1 MFRSIQWRIT
11 LSFSLLVVVVMT
23 ILGVFL
29 ARHVREV
36 QLDSLRASLKNQAT
50 IVAEIVMHDISDSSE
65 RGNLKAEIE
74 RIGQPIEERITVI
87 DRIGEVIG
95 DSEEDASMMENHAGR
110 PEFKAAFTEGYGE
123 STRYS
128 TTLGINMMYV
138 AVPVIKNGEI
148 TGAVRVAM
156 PLTDVENM
164 VGRVI
169 TSIVIAIV
177 VTVVLVMVSAW
188 LIARLLTKP
197 VREVT
202 EASKKIASGELHQRI
217 GTGAM
222 DETGELARSFNQMSV
237 KLAETMETLS
247 EDRTRL
253 SGILDN
259 IADGVIMTD
268 TEGEVLLANR
278 AIERIFNVSNKDL
291 VGKPMIEILHDHEIG
306 ELMKKCL
313 ETDREQVE
321 QFESDHFR
329 RFLRAMA
336 VPVSGRTSKGI
347 LILIQDL
354 TEMRALQ
361 TMRRELIGNISHDFR
376 TPLAGIKAM
385 VETLRDSAINDEKAA
400 RDFLSRIDGEV
411 DRLAQMVAELT
422 ELSRIETGKADLN
435 MEPSDLNSLIDEA
448 IEQLE
453 PQAGR
458 KNISITKVLGDL
470 PAVRMDRERIEQV
483 IINLI
488 HNAVKF
494 TGEGG
499 SITITTNADDNA
511 VTVEIADTGIGI
523 AREDLP
529 HIFERFYMAD
539 RSRASGGTGMGL
551 AIARHVI
558 EAHDGTIYASSTEGE
573 GSTFTF
579 ILPVQA
585 VSH

>member
-11 LSFSLLVVVVMT
+11 LSFSLLVLVVMT
-23 ILGVFL
+23 ILGVYL
-29 ARHVREV
+29 TNHVREV
-36 QLDSLRASLKNQAT
+36 QLNSLRSSLKTQAL
-50 IVAEIVMHDISDSSE
+50 IVAEVVRPYLADPSE
-65 RGNLKAEIE
+65 RENLKSEIN
-74 RIGQPIEERITVI
+74 RMGLPVEERITVI
-87 DRIGEVIG
+87 DKDGLVIG
-95 DSEEDASMMENHAGR
+95 DSEEDVSIMENHAGR
-110 PEFKAAFTEGYGE
+110 PEFRDALSKFYGE

-128 TTLGINMMYV
+128 TTLGINMMYI
-138 AVPVIKNGEI
+138 AVPVMTSVEI
-148 TGAVRVAM
+148 TGAVRVAL
-156 PLTDVENM
+156 PLTNVENM
-164 VGRVI
+164 VGSVI

-278 AIERIFNVSNKDL
+278 AIEQIFNVSNKDL

-579 ILPVQA
+579 SLPVQA